1 MKNSSAQKIVGAA
14 RLEQQGQPK
23 WLEDSKKGWE
33 RSEITQ
39 KIFEPKHIYFYV
51 VSLTDKPI
59 SLKNFKS
66 FDPDI
71 RTTKGL
77 YTIQYLPLG
86 SPGRNI
92 KFPYLIGQDLVR
104 LRVTVSGPKHW
115 ECVCQRIP
123 ELDWIRRNSTFSD
136 KLFAI
141 AKKHPGLTIR
151 FGIDFVKYCEKIE
164 RAAEEQG
171 IDIDHKPLVCY
182 QWNDTVREQ
191 NKDKQ
196 VCPKKTKDDYAI
208 ALLEIERSP
217 TVLREIKNK
226 GE

>member
-23 WLEDSKKGWE
+23 WLENSKKGWE
-33 RSEITQ
+33 REEITQ
-39 KIFEPKHIYFYV
+39 KIFEPQHIYFYI

-59 SLKNFKS
+59 SLKDFKS

-77 YTIQYLPLG
+77 YTIQYMPLG
-86 SPGRNI
+86 NSWRNP

-104 LRVTVSGPKHW
+104 IRVTVSGPKHW
-115 ECVCQRIP
+115 GCLCQRIP
-123 ELDWIRRNSTFSD
+123 ELAWIKRNSTLTD
-136 KLFAI
+136 ELFAI

-151 FGIDFVKYCEKIE
+151 FGIDFVKYCGKIE
-164 RAAEEQG
+164 AKAEELG

-182 QWNDTVREQ
+182 QWNEQVREQ

-196 VCPKKTKDDYAI
+196 ICPLKTKDDYAT
-208 ALLEIERSP
+208 ALLEIEKSP